1 MIRTGFGPLITDRPM
16 LERMVYK
23 VTHRIRSLIGNR
35 QFELSM
41 PTLGAIE
48 STEA

>member
-1 MIRTGFGPLITDRPM
+1 MRTDFGLLITDRPM
-16 LERMVYK
+16 MERTVYK
-23 VTHRIRSLIGNR
+23 VTHRMRSLIGNR